1 MGGMPTDDL
10 GDAQQADPATPNQPS
25 TPSPEATRTLVFDER
40 ATAHS
45 PAEDILGI
53 LTGTFTASLGLYL
66 LQSSEAVTGGTAGL
80 ALLIQYA
87 SGLPFWMLFL
97 IINLRSPCSRC
108 GSAAGA
114 SRSGP
119 SSRSQWSR
127 GGR

>member
-66 LQSSEAVTGGTAGL
+66 LQSSEAVTGGTAEQF
-80 ALLIQYA
+80 ALGTVWGAQQ
-87 SGLPFWMLFL
+87 SGH
-97 IINLRSPCSRC
+97 
-108 GSAAGA
+108 
-114 SRSGP
+114 
-119 SSRSQWSR
+119 
-127 GGR
+127 GRTP